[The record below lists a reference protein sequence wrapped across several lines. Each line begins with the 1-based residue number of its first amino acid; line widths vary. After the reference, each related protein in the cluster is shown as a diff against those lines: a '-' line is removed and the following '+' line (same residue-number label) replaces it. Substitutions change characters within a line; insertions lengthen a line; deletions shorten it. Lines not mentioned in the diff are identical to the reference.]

1 MLAFEILTAILIAR
15 KAISTGKVS
24 SQAETTIEMPP
35 KLGSHAGTSYA
46 SAIETRFGND
56 PAYH

>member
-46 SAIETRFGND
+46 NAIETRFGND
-56 PAYH
+56 PACH